1 MSAQATPVAVITPEA
16 NRAPNAP
23 DAALAKRAPE
33 ANKAPKAPDA
43 TIAELATMAPEAIVT
58 FAWAAVSAKAAPI
71 FCQVDPVQIFK

>member
-16 NRAPNAP
+16 NR
-23 DAALAKRAPE
+23 
-33 ANKAPKAPDA
+33 APKAPDA

-58 FAWAAVSAKAAPI
+58 LAWAELSAKAAPI